1 MVRSGPG
8 PGGPRSCSPRGLMVL
23 SSASWSFG
31 LPLDMSAAM
40 ENALARE
47 ESCGLG
53 DDVYSMV
60 VGTRRRKRN
69 QPTQH
74 RTRTEADRMKSKPT
88 VGGSPAAATRA
99 DTPRRNPN
107 ETKPPRRP
115 IALLSSCDSVYLLSF
130 PRWTLR
136 DVVVVVLQ
144 LDASSEERLRVRGG
158 LFTGAALPRRSP

>member
-1 MVRSGPG
+1 VVRSGPG

-74 RTRTEADRMKSKPT
+74 RTEPNRSGPYEEYCRWFSGCSDPGRYTAKE
-88 VGGSPAAATRA
+88 
-99 DTPRRNPN
+99 PN

-136 DVVVVVLQ
+136 GVVVALQ

-158 LFTGAALPRRSP
+158 LFTGAALPWRSP